1 MDYLSYDHI
10 FRLSARDISAV
21 MALLEQ
27 GASLSTRD
35 DNVISSQTGL
45 SVSTVQALR
54 APRRTGAGAASST
67 AASRRRDGRRD
78 RGTASR
84 RSQRVKALA
93 AAASIASNTRARRS
107 TQTPST
113 TLRLHRVCLRTM
125 SRLAFT
131 ELLRCHGMDAS
142 GTDPGR
148 RFPALTTSGDGTS
161 KGSAASWFENGRC
174 TSQMSA
180 SKQRRADE
188 HWARITS
195 ARHLLSEARRK
206 RDELVA
212 RDDADA
218 DDVRRQR
225 HRVAIARRTLHAA
238 HISQPRSLLR
248 AGYVPVPAR
257 AALLAKRVLRDARVD
272 TLLKSV
278 SPTRIAQS
286 TALKELK
293 GMAETVDISP
303 ILKKSGGETVALEHY
318 LLPELSSISTEWS
331 RFALSKG
338 RADRRAVY
346 RRRKQALPG
355 TPILIPGIRGNI
367 PKEYSYSF
375 LFLSSSTT
383 ELNLE

>member
-303 ILKKSGGETVALEHY
+303 ILYTCSILDLGTAR
-318 LLPELSSISTEWS
+318 LLHDKRSLKFTPSLGH
-331 RFALSKG
+331 RFLRPFRNGS
-338 RADRRAVY
+338 
-346 RRRKQALPG
+346 
-355 TPILIPGIRGNI
+355 
-367 PKEYSYSF
+367 
-375 LFLSSSTT
+375 
-383 ELNLE
+383 